1 MAKRD
6 YYEVLGVS
14 RTASADEIK
23 KAYRKL
29 ALKYHPDR
37 VAESEKKEAS
47 EKFKEATEAYEILS
61 DDNKKAQYD
70 QYGHSA
76 FQGGF
81 GSGANGY
88 GGMEHAEEVFRE
100 FMQGFGGG
108 GGGIFGDIFE
118 GVFGAGSGQRSR
130 RQGPS
135 RGHDL
140 EMSMEIEFQEAA
152 FGVEKKIKIP
162 RYEPCPACNGQG
174 AKPGT
179 KKTRC
184 SHCGGSGQVRSQ
196 SGFLSIA
203 RTCPYCHGE
212 GMIISSPCQEC
223 RGAGRLKQ
231 EKRIDVHIPAGVDTG
246 TRVRVHGEGET
257 GARGGG
263 RGDLYIL
270 IYVKKHTIFRREGNN
285 VICDLPIS
293 FSQAVLGD
301 ETDVPTLYGNVKMKI
316 PAGTQSGKVF
326 RLREKG
332 IEDVH
337 GRGKGD
343 QLVRVTIDVPSKVTT
358 RQKELLKEF
367 DNLGGRS
374 TPNITSFMNKIKG
387 AFR

>member
-1 MAKRD
+1 MTTRD
-6 YYEVLGVS
+6 YYETLGVS
-14 RTASADEIK
+14 RSASEDEIK

-37 VAESEKKEAS
+37 VLEPEKKQAS
-47 EKFKEATEAYEILS
+47 EKFKEATEAYEVLG
-61 DDNKKAQYD
+61 DGQKKAQYD
-70 QYGHSA
+70 QYGHAA

-81 GSGANGY
+81 GGTGGGGT
-88 GGMEHAEEVFRE
+88 GGMDHAEEVFRE
-100 FMQGFGGG
+100 FMEGFGGG
-108 GGGIFGDIFE
+108 GTFGNIFDGIFG
-118 GVFGAGSGQRSR
+118 GSSGRSR
-130 RQGPS
+130 RQGPM

-140 EMSMEIEFQEAA
+140 EMSMEIGFEEAA
-152 FGVEKKIKIP
+152 FGVEKKIKLP
-162 RYEPCPACNGQG
+162 RYETCAACKGQG

-179 KKTRC
+179 KKTIC
-184 SHCGGSGQVRSQ
+184 SHCSGSGQVRSQ
-196 SGFLSIA
+196 AGFLSIA
-203 RTCPYCHGE
+203 RECPYCHGAGE
-212 GMIISSPCQEC
+212 VVSSPCIEC
-223 RGAGRLKQ
+223 RGTGRIKQ

-246 TRVRVHGEGET
+246 TRVRVHGEGEIGT
-257 GARGGG
+257 RGGG

-270 IYVKKHTIFRREGNN
+270 IYVRKHSIFRREGNH
-285 VICDLPIS
+285 VICELPIS

-316 PAGTQSGKVF
+316 PVGTQPGKVF

-332 IEDVH
+332 IVDVH

-343 QLVRVTIDVPSKVTT
+343 QLVRVNIDVPVRITS

-374 TPNITSFMNKIKG
+374 TPAINSFMNKIKG

>member
-6 YYEVLGVS
+6 YYEILGVS
-14 RTASADEIK
+14 RGASGDEIK

-37 VAESEKKEAS
+37 VAESEKNAAS
-47 EKFKEATEAYEILS
+47 DKFKEATEAYEVLS
-61 DDNKKAQYD
+61 DAKKKAQYD

-76 FQGGF
+76 FQNGF
-81 GSGANGY
+81 GSAGT

-100 FMQGFGGG
+100 FMEGFGGG
-108 GGGIFGDIFE
+108 GSIFGDIFD
-118 GVFGAGSGQRSR
+118 GVFGGSSGRSR
-130 RQGPS
+130 RQGPM

-140 EMSMEIEFQEAA
+140 EMSMEIAFEEAA
-152 FGVEKKIKIP
+152 FGVEKKIKLP
-162 RYEPCPACNGQG
+162 RYETCPTCKGHG

-179 KKTRC
+179 RKTTC
-184 SHCGGSGQVRSQ
+184 SQCGGSGQVRSQ
-196 SGFLSIA
+196 AGFLSIA
-203 RTCPYCHGE
+203 RQCPYCHGE
-212 GMIISSPCQEC
+212 GEVISSPCVDC
-223 RGAGRLKQ
+223 RGTGRIKQ
-231 EKRIDVHIPAGVDTG
+231 EKRIDIHIPAGVDTG

-257 GARGGG
+257 GARGGS

-270 IYVKKHTIFRREGNN
+270 IYVKKHSIFRREDNN
-285 VICDLPIS
+285 VICNLPIS

-316 PAGTQSGKVF
+316 PVGTQPGKVF

-332 IEDVH
+332 IVDVH

-343 QLVRVTIDVPSKVTT
+343 QLVRITIDVPSRVTN
-358 RQKELLKEF
+358 RQRELLKEF
-367 DNLGGRS
+367 DDLGGKS
-374 TPNITSFMNKIKG
+374 TPGINSFMNKIKG